1 MRGQVTKRGDNTWLV
16 RIQGRGSD
24 GKLKSVFSRTV
35 HGTKKLASEVLT
47 EALRAKDTGTL
58 VEPNQ
63 MTMNEYLDKWLET
76 VAKNRLRE
84 HTFEGYKNWLDRY
97 ARPTLGEK
105 KIANLKPMD
114 IQSLYSEMIGRGL
127 RSRSVEYTHAILRT
141 ALKQAVKWNII
152 MRNPCDLVEL
162 PRKERKEM
170 KALSPEEASRFLAHA
185 KADKCGIIFSFAL
198 ATGMRPNE
206 YLALRWS
213 DVDWERGTA
222 TVQRSLAWKAK
233 GGFSFN
239 EPKTSKSRRT
249 VPLPTTLLRELR
261 SHKIHQAEHRLSMGP
276 DYTNLDL
283 VFATDLGT
291 PIHHRNLAQRHFAK
305 ILTKASL
312 PKFRLY
318 DLRHSCATLLL
329 SANENPKVV
338 SERLG
343 HASIVLTL
351 DTYSHVLPDMQQ
363 AATEKL
369 EILLFG
375 VASNAR

>member
-1 MRGQVTKRGDNTWLV
+1 MRGQITKRGENTWLV
-16 RIQGRGSD
+16 RIQGRGPD
-24 GKLKSVFSRTV
+24 GKLKSLFSKTV
-35 HGTKKLASEVLT
+35 HGTKKKADETLT

-58 VEPNQ
+58 AEPNRL
-63 MTMNEYLDKWLET
+63 TVNEFLDKWLVT
-76 VAKNRLRE
+76 TAKNRLRA
-84 HTFEGYKNWLDRY
+84 HTYEGYSGWLDRY
-97 ARPTLGEK
+97 VRPALGAK
-105 KIANLKPMD
+105 KIGALKALD
-114 IQSLYSEMIGRGL
+114 IQSLYSDMIARGL
-127 RSRSVEYTHAILRT
+127 RSRSIEYTHAILRT
-141 ALKQAVKWNII
+141 SLKQAVKWNII
-152 MRNPCDLVEL
+152 SRNPCDLVEL

-170 KALSPEEASRFLAHA
+170 KALSPQEASRFLNHA
-185 KADKCGIIFSFAL
+185 KADKYGVTFSFAL

-233 GGFSFN
+233 GGYSFN

-249 VPLPTTLLRELR
+249 VPLPATLLRELR
-261 SHKIHQAEHRLSMGP
+261 SHRIRQAEHRLAMGS

-283 VFATDLGT
+283 VFANDLGT
-291 PIHHRNLAQRHFAK
+291 PIHHRNLSQRHFAK

-369 EILLFG
+369 EAMLFG
-375 VASNAR
+375 